1 MPLSTEQIDFIS
13 FIDKKVTDILS
24 NGGTEIS
31 IILSMVDEM
40 PQFKNLI
47 NSTDKKELDKYC
59 DSHEG
64 FYQYMKILENMAS
77 AIASS
82 NLKKTSR

>member
-24 NGGTEIS
+24 NGGNEIS

>member
-24 NGGTEIS
+24 NGGNEIS

-64 FYQYMKILENMAS
+64 FYQYMNILENMAS

>member
-1 MPLSTEQIDFIS
+1 
-13 FIDKKVTDILS
+13 
-24 NGGTEIS
+24 
-31 IILSMVDEM
+31 MVDEM

>member
-24 NGGTEIS
+24 NGGNEIS
-31 IILSMVDEM
+31 IILSIVDEM